1 MKFEIV
7 GKGKNRIIRV
17 SSEIPELNIPSD
29 GSVLVSQVLYETTGE
44 EKYLDI
50 IMRNIA
56 KSPADISYVAS
67 LAYCKPSEKAYS
79 MLVYIYINSEN
90 EVIRSTAV
98 TGILYN
104 KGIIKNVND
113 LQEMTQNIKFRRKF
127 LSNDPQTRKRIIK
140 MFEKGML

>member
-1 MKFEIV
+1 
-7 GKGKNRIIRV
+7 
-17 SSEIPELNIPSD
+17 
-29 GSVLVSQVLYETTGE
+29 
-44 EKYLDI
+44 
-50 IMRNIA
+50 
-56 KSPADISYVAS
+56 
-67 LAYCKPSEKAYS
+67 
-79 MLVYIYINSEN
+79 MLVYINSEN

-127 LSNDPQTRKRIIK
+127 LSNDLQTRKRIIK

>member
-1 MKFEIV
+1 MKFAIV

-67 LAYCKPSEKAYS
+67 LAY
-79 MLVYIYINSEN
+79 
-90 EVIRSTAV
+90 
-98 TGILYN
+98 
-104 KGIIKNVND
+104 
-113 LQEMTQNIKFRRKF
+113 RR
-127 LSNDPQTRKRIIK
+127 P
-140 MFEKGML
+140 

>member
-1 MKFEIV
+1 
-7 GKGKNRIIRV
+7 
-17 SSEIPELNIPSD
+17 
-29 GSVLVSQVLYETTGE
+29 
-44 EKYLDI
+44 
-50 IMRNIA
+50 
-56 KSPADISYVAS
+56 
-67 LAYCKPSEKAYS
+67 